1 MSKIHMTLSNSAS
14 QISLKATDRH
24 KSKWSPWLEGFRLK
38 FSSNE
43 AKFQLKVPNPS
54 KHLISATLQIPP
66 SLFHKAAAENYIS
79 DFVQLSATSESLRR
93 NPFSAQHSMRF
104 ISECIM
110 SQSTV
115 LLGYK
120 IFQCLINKL
129 IESIV
134 IFLVFMQ
141 LTLSLID
148 RDEFEDIQ
156 EFHKQTSSYIWMIMK
171 EE

>member
-1 MSKIHMTLSNSAS
+1 MNILKS
-14 QISLKATDRH
+14 ISTATGSYRH
-24 KSKWSPWLEGFRLK
+24 KSKWSQCLEGFRLK
-38 FSSNE
+38 FSPNQV
-43 AKFQLKVPNPS
+43 KFQLKFPTTS
-54 KHLISATLQIPP
+54 KYPISASLQFPP
-66 SLFHKAAAENYIS
+66 SVFHKAAAENYIS
-79 DFVQLSATSESLRR
+79 DFGRLSVTSESLRR
-93 NPFSAQHSMRF
+93 NPFSAQHSKRF

-110 SQSTV
+110 SQSTI

-148 RDEFEDIQ
+148 RDEFADI
-156 EFHKQTSSYIWMIMK
+156 
-171 EE
+171 

>member
-1 MSKIHMTLSNSAS
+1 M
-14 QISLKATDRH
+14 
-24 KSKWSPWLEGFRLK
+24 
-38 FSSNE
+38 
-43 AKFQLKVPNPS
+43 PNPP
-54 KHLISATLQIPP
+54 KHLVSATVHLPP
-66 SLFHKAAAENYIS
+66 LLFHKEAADNYIS
-79 DFVQLSATSESLRR
+79 NFVRLSVTSESLRR
-93 NPFSAQHSMRF
+93 KPFSAQHSERF

-148 RDEFEDIQ
+148 RDEFEDI
-156 EFHKQTSSYIWMIMK
+156 
-171 EE
+171 